1 MIFIYPIGL
10 QLKAILQIRSQYS
23 ENQVRSCAQEHN
35 ESTRIKPHDLSEMRT
50 GAVNTA
56 CLWETRVLERAL
68 LSQMRERKRKSY
80 GS

>member
-35 ESTRIKPHDLSEMRT
+35 ESTRIKPHDLSEI
-50 GAVNTA
+50 GQEQSIQPV
-56 CLWETRVLERAL
+56 CGKHEFW
-68 LSQMRERKRKSY
+68 RELYSLK
-80 GS
+80 